1 MFILFHTQQLSRSE
15 GNQRMRMEP
24 FLNKIERKTFSNT
37 AKGKQLRYLH
47 FSTYLYLPHVSM
59 PHQTSRDTE
68 DSRGHSLTFCW
79 LMTSASIISAQ
90 PPTPQNPRH
99 VLRPRARARQTK
111 QMLLLADFQWEIG
124 PEWIKY
130 SLENI
135 QKMEVT
141 LRRFPFHC
149 FSFNTQAWKVFA

>member
-1 MFILFHTQQLSRSE
+1 
-15 GNQRMRMEP
+15 
-24 FLNKIERKTFSNT
+24 
-37 AKGKQLRYLH
+37 
-47 FSTYLYLPHVSM
+47 
-59 PHQTSRDTE
+59 
-68 DSRGHSLTFCW
+68 
-79 LMTSASIISAQ
+79 MTSASIISAQ
-90 PPTPQNPRH
+90 PPAPQNPRH

-149 FSFNTQAWKVFA
+149 FSFNTQAWKVFAQLCYFPTETAPLRVSPNPN